1 MDDGNPPLSARY
13 NLLGCPRG
21 LPTIHSATSAQR
33 CKTVNDRSG
42 TRLVD
47 ILIRL
52 VARAGRFTGRS
63 RAFPPP
69 FAGRDA
75 ARKKSRRIGGLAERF
90 RAKKKGPGNA
100 ETLFLNSR
108 SEIRPKH
115 HRCQCRRRP
124 GTSRTN
130 PCQISCWHCPRR
142 TVNGVYTLIDKV
154 NRVLTIIGSVR
165 LMPIWQLSGA
175 AVRGAG
181 KKVRQLRK

>member
-154 NRVLTIIGSVR
+154 NRVLTLTITAI
-165 LMPIWQLSGA
+165 LA
-175 AVRGAG
+175 ARRCGFAGWRRGC
-181 KKVRQLRK
+181 